1 MASAISLALDLN
13 LWHKLPYCV
22 RHCAPPP
29 LSFCSQKQSQN
40 RPHLTH
46 FQQFNCRKFFFYYT
60 CPFVY
65 DQTGPFSSPF
75 LSPIRARERARA
87 CVSVSSDV
95 YVCTC
100 AIWMLSYNV
109 QLQGSWGAGGG
120 GMYKSKISIIVHGMI
135 SPLCQLS

>member
-1 MASAISLALDLN
+1 MASAISLALDPN

-22 RHCAPPP
+22 RHCAPFPP
-29 LSFCSQKQSQN
+29 SF
-40 RPHLTH
+40 
-46 FQQFNCRKFFFYYT
+46 FFASKSNLKTDLISHTSSSSTVESFYYT
-60 CPFVY
+60 CPFFC

-75 LSPIRARERARA
+75 PSPIRARERARA
-87 CVSVSSDV
+87 CVSVSSDI

-109 QLQGSWGAGGG
+109 QLLGPWGAGGG
-120 GMYKSKISIIVHGMI
+120 GMYKSNISIIVQGMI